1 MYLYSKKKKKLHNL
15 IEASVYMFVT
25 QKRAIVRV
33 NEKDC

>member
-1 MYLYSKKKKKLHNL
+1 MYLYTKKKLHNL